1 MTTATENLIEELA
14 KAHQGV
20 GGNAPSSVLAVL
32 GILAD
37 EALKATSTLAH
48 EAALKTIRRACSPPF
63 VVPPGREG

>member
-1 MTTATENLIEELA
+1 MATATEKLIEELA

-37 EALKATSTLAH
+37 EALKEGSFAAH
-48 EAALKTIRRACSPPF
+48 ETALKAIRRACSPPF
-63 VVPPGREG
+63 VVPPGGEG

>member
-1 MTTATENLIEELA
+1 MATATEKLIEELA

-37 EALKATSTLAH
+37 ETLKENSMCAN
-48 EAALKTIRRACSPPF
+48 EVALKTIRRACSPPY
-63 VVPPGREG
+63 VVPPGGEG